1 MRLPLPTDL
10 NTRDGTLT
18 KDAKLMNAFVDGE
31 NVFKRA
37 SVNSVLATATGQAQG
52 AVYSSNLLAYVINGD
67 VMKSYNSSFVLQQT
81 ITL

>member
-1 MRLPLPTDL
+1 MRIQLLTDL

-18 KDAKLMNAFVDGE
+18 KDAKILNGFVDGE
-31 NVFKRA
+31 AVYKRP

-52 AVYSSNLLAYVINGD
+52 AIFNVNSLVYVVNGD
-67 VMKSYNSSFVLQQT
+67 VMKSYNAAFALQQT